1 MDPNNGLLE
10 PASID
15 ATNNNGTSTNNDNA
29 SAMQLFAPDPNGG
42 ENVSLDIF
50 SMHQISRIYV
60 YIYEYV
66 YNFLFIQF
74 LSHCTSIIFD
84 NLIVRI

>member
-42 ENVSLDIF
+42 ENVS
-50 SMHQISRIYV
+50 
-60 YIYEYV
+60 
-66 YNFLFIQF
+66 
-74 LSHCTSIIFD
+74 
-84 NLIVRI
+84 